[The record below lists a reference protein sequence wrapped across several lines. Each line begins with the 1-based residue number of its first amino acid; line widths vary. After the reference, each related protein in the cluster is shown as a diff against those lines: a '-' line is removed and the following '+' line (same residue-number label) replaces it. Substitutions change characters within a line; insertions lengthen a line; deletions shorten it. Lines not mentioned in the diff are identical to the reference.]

1 MDYIFVTR
9 MIVDKSFVLVYY
21 YSMNNFNNQKY
32 KNLFNAFLSLE
43 NLDEVRDFCI
53 DLMTPQ
59 EIDSFADRWEVARQ
73 LNEGNSQR
81 KVSADTNVSIAT
93 VTRVNRFLNRGAD
106 GYKTVLFRLS
116 KNNAHHHSH

>member
-1 MDYIFVTR
+1 MT
-9 MIVDKSFVLVYY
+9 
-21 YSMNNFNNQKY
+21 NFDDQKY

-43 NLDEVRDFCI
+43 NVDEVRDFCV

-59 EIDSFADRWEVARQ
+59 EIEAFADRWEVAQ
-73 LNEGNSQR
+73 KLNEGKSQR
-81 KVSADTNVSIAT
+81 IVSAETNVSIAT

-106 GYKTVLFRLS
+106 GYKTVLSRII